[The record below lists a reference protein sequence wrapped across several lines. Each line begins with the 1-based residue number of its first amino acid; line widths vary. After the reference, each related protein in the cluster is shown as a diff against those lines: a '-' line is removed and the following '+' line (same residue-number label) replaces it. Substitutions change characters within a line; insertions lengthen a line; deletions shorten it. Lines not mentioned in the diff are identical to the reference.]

1 LRYITSVGRLD
12 TNDVFAGRYRIL
24 GHLGSGGMGHVYRA
38 EHVGLRKPVALKV
51 LGKRSA
57 EYVARFEREARAIAR
72 LDHVGC
78 VRIFDHGTDDRGVPY
93 IAMELIDGP
102 TLALA
107 LSEDTF
113 AIPRA
118 LNVTR
123 ALLVALAHA
132 HAHGVVH
139 RDLKP
144 ENIMFAGRRIDSG
157 GHAWRGRS
165 MESGEHWRG
174 RSMESG
180 EHAWLG
186 RPVIIDFGLASLADA
201 AGITGNG
208 FAMGSPSYIA
218 PERLRGEP
226 HDARAD
232 VYAVGVIL
240 YEMLAGLRPFLGSN
254 PQEIMTNA
262 LSRPPR
268 PLRAVVPEVSPALDA
283 VIRRALAKDP
293 DKRYADA
300 EDMLSALD
308 EVALLDARAVDDGA
322 FDGTV
327 RGAFDTDEGNA
338 SASRTMAMLELSRPS
353 LLSRAWSWL
362 RYGAWRWRS
371 EPSGEVSR

>member
-1 LRYITSVGRLD
+1 MLAVHHVVGRLG
-12 TNDVFAGRYRIL
+12 TNDIFAERYRIL

-38 EHVGLRKPVALKV
+38 EHIGLNKPVALKV

-72 LDHVGC
+72 LDHAGC

-107 LSEDTF
+107 LSEDSF
-113 AIPRA
+113 AVPRA
-118 LNVTR
+118 LDTTR

-144 ENIMFAGRRIDSG
+144 ENIMFAAQRSRSDSG
-157 GHAWRGRS
+157 
-165 MESGEHWRG
+165 EP
-174 RSMESG
+174 
-180 EHAWLG
+180 AWLG
-186 RPVIIDFGLASLADA
+186 RPVIIDFGLASLADS
-201 AGITGNG
+201 AGITGDG

-240 YEMLAGLRPFLGSN
+240 YEMLSGLRPFLGAS

-262 LSRPPR
+262 LTRPPR
-268 PLRAVVPEVSPALDA
+268 PLRAIVPDVSPALDA
-283 VIRRALAKDP
+283 LIRRALAKDP
-293 DKRYADA
+293 AKRFADA

-308 EVALLDARAVDDGA
+308 DIVSLARAPLDDGA
-322 FDGTV
+322 ALDDGNT
-327 RGAFDTDEGNA
+327 

-353 LLSRAWSWL
+353 LLGRVWSWL
-362 RYGAWRWRS
+362 RYGAWRWGRR
-371 EPSGEVSR
+371 ELSGEVSR

>member
-1 LRYITSVGRLD
+1 MGTLGPNEI
-12 TNDVFAGRYRIL
+12 FAGRYRIL

-38 EHVGLRKPVALKV
+38 EHVGLEKHVALKV

-72 LDHVGC
+72 LDHRGC
-78 VRIFDHGTDDRGVPY
+78 VRIFDHGTDDKGVPY
-93 IAMELIDGP
+93 IAMELIEGP
-102 TLALA
+102 TLAREIA
-107 LSEDTF
+107 EDAFTVE
-113 AIPRA
+113 RA
-118 LNVTR
+118 VEVTR
-123 ALLVALAHA
+123 ALLNALAHA

-144 ENIMFAGRRIDSG
+144 ENVMFARTGRGD
-157 GHAWRGRS
+157 
-165 MESGEHWRG
+165 EHG
-174 RSMESG
+174 
-180 EHAWLG
+180 AG
-186 RPVIIDFGLASLADA
+186 RPVIIDFGLASLSDT

-240 YEMLAGLRPFLGSN
+240 YEMISGLRPFLGADAH
-254 PQEIMTNA
+254 EIMTNA
-262 LSRPPR
+262 LTRPPR
-268 PLRAVVPEVSPALDA
+268 PLRAIVPDVPPSLDA
-283 VIRRALAKDP
+283 VIRRALAKGP
-293 DKRYADA
+293 DRRFADA

-308 EVALLDARAVDDGA
+308 EIAALEASGAVPRYDEVELDPAASMTFAR
-322 FDGTV
+322 
-327 RGAFDTDEGNA
+327 
-338 SASRTMAMLELSRPS
+338 LELPRTS

-362 RYGAWRWRS
+362 RYGAWRWRG

>member
-1 LRYITSVGRLD
+1 MRYITSVGRLA

-51 LGKRSA
+51 LGKRSQ

-107 LSEDTF
+107 LSEDSF
-113 AIPRA
+113 EVPRA
-118 LNVTR
+118 LNVAR
-123 ALLVALAHA
+123 ALLLALAHA

-144 ENIMFAGRRIDSG
+144 ENIMFAGQRV
-157 GHAWRGRS
+157 
-165 MESGEHWRG
+165 
-174 RSMESG
+174 
-180 EHAWLG
+180 
-186 RPVIIDFGLASLADA
+186 VIIDFGLASLANT

-232 VYAVGVIL
+232 IYAVGVVL
-240 YEMLAGLRPFLGSN
+240 YEMLSGLRPFLGAS

-262 LSRPPR
+262 LTRPPR
-268 PLRAVVPEVSPALDA
+268 PLRAIVPEMSPALDV

-300 EDMLSALD
+300 EEMLSALD
-308 EVALLDARAVDDGA
+308 DVAMLDARAMDQPDVDD
-322 FDGTV
+322 
-327 RGAFDTDEGNA
+327 A

-353 LLSRAWSWL
+353 LLGRAWSWL
-362 RYGAWRWRS
+362 RYGAWRWRG

>member
-1 LRYITSVGRLD
+1 LRYITSMGTLG
-12 TNDVFAGRYRIL
+12 TNAIFAGRYRIL

-38 EHVGLRKPVALKV
+38 EHVGLKKPVALKV
-51 LGKRSA
+51 LGKRSE

-78 VRIFDHGTDDRGVPY
+78 VRIFDHGTDEKGVPY

-107 LSEDTF
+107 LSEDSF

-118 LNVTR
+118 LSVAR
-123 ALLVALAHA
+123 ALLLALAHA

-144 ENIMFAGRRIDSG
+144 ENVMFAGQRV
-157 GHAWRGRS
+157 
-165 MESGEHWRG
+165 
-174 RSMESG
+174 
-180 EHAWLG
+180 
-186 RPVIIDFGLASLADA
+186 VIIDFGLASLSDA
-201 AGITGNG
+201 GGITGNG

-218 PERLRGEP
+218 PERLRGEK

-232 VYAVGVIL
+232 IYGVGVIL
-240 YEMLAGLRPFLGSN
+240 YEMLSGLRPFLGAN

-262 LSRPPR
+262 LARPPR

-293 DKRYADA
+293 DKRFADA
-300 EDMLSALD
+300 EEMLSALD
-308 EVALLDARAVDDGA
+308 DVAMLDARAT
-322 FDGTV
+322 FDEEPEL
-327 RGAFDTDEGNA
+327 DSDEA
-338 SASRTMAMLELSRPS
+338 SASRTMAMLELPRAS
-353 LLSRAWSWL
+353 LLGRAWSWL
-362 RYGAWRWRS
+362 RYGAWRWRA
-371 EPSGEVSR
+371 EPSGEISR

>member
-1 LRYITSVGRLD
+1 MRYITSVRALSTD
-12 TNDVFAGRYRIL
+12 EIFAGRYRIR

-38 EHVGLRKPVALKV
+38 EHVGLNKPVALKV
-51 LGKRSA
+51 LGKRSE

-78 VRIFDHGTDDRGVPY
+78 VRIFDHGTDARGIPY

-107 LSEDTF
+107 LAEDSF
-113 AIPRA
+113 EVSRA
-118 LNVTR
+118 LSVAR

-132 HAHGVVH
+132 HQHGVVH

-144 ENIMFAGRRIDSG
+144 ENVMFAGPRV
-157 GHAWRGRS
+157 
-165 MESGEHWRG
+165 
-174 RSMESG
+174 
-180 EHAWLG
+180 
-186 RPVIIDFGLASLADA
+186 VIIDFGLASLSDA

-218 PERLRGEP
+218 PERLRGEK

-240 YEMLAGLRPFLGSN
+240 YEMLAGLRPFLGGS

-262 LSRPPR
+262 LTRPPR
-268 PLRAVVPEVSPALDA
+268 PLRALVPDVSPALDA

-293 DKRYADA
+293 AKRFADA

-308 EVALLDARAVDDGA
+308 DVAVLDAQRAGHDVEDASEADD
-322 FDGTV
+322 
-327 RGAFDTDEGNA
+327 A
-338 SASRTMAMLELSRPS
+338 SASRTMAMLELPRAS
-353 LLSRAWSWL
+353 LLHRAWSWL
-362 RYGAWRWRS
+362 RYGAWRWRG

>member
-1 LRYITSVGRLD
+1 VGRLG
-12 TNDVFAGRYRIL
+12 TNDIFAERYRIL

-38 EHVGLRKPVALKV
+38 EHIGLKKPVALKV

-78 VRIFDHGTDDRGVPY
+78 VRIFDHGTDDKGVPY

-107 LSEDTF
+107 LSEDSF
-113 AIPRA
+113 AVSRA
-118 LNVTR
+118 INVAR

-144 ENIMFAGRRIDSG
+144 ENIMFAAPRTRLD
-157 GHAWRGRS
+157 A
-165 MESGEHWRG
+165 GEP
-174 RSMESG
+174 
-180 EHAWLG
+180 WLG
-186 RPVIIDFGLASLADA
+186 RPVIIDFGLASLADS

-240 YEMLAGLRPFLGSN
+240 YEMLSGLRPFLGAS

-262 LSRPPR
+262 LTRPPR
-268 PLRAVVPEVSPALDA
+268 PLRAIVPEVSPALDA
-283 VIRRALAKDP
+283 LIRRALAKDP
-293 DKRYADA
+293 TKRFADA

-308 EVALLDARAVDDGA
+308 DVALLDARVPIDDATELDDG
-322 FDGTV
+322 D
-327 RGAFDTDEGNA
+327 A

-353 LLSRAWSWL
+353 LLGRAWSWL
-362 RYGAWRWRS
+362 RYGAWRWGRR
-371 EPSGEVSR
+371 ELSGEVSR

>member
-1 LRYITSVGRLD
+1 LRYITSMGTLG
-12 TNDVFAGRYRIL
+12 TNAIFAGRYRIL

-38 EHVGLRKPVALKV
+38 EHVGLKKLVALKV
-51 LGKRSA
+51 LGKRSE

-78 VRIFDHGTDDRGVPY
+78 VRIFDHGTDEKGVPY

-107 LSEDTF
+107 LSEDSF

-118 LNVTR
+118 LSVAR
-123 ALLVALAHA
+123 ALLLALAHA

-144 ENIMFAGRRIDSG
+144 ENVMFAGQRV
-157 GHAWRGRS
+157 
-165 MESGEHWRG
+165 
-174 RSMESG
+174 
-180 EHAWLG
+180 
-186 RPVIIDFGLASLADA
+186 VIIDFGLASLADA

-218 PERLRGEP
+218 PERLRGEK

-232 VYAVGVIL
+232 IYGVGVIL
-240 YEMLAGLRPFLGSN
+240 YEMLSGLRPFLGAN

-262 LSRPPR
+262 LARPPR
-268 PLRAVVPEVSPALDA
+268 PLRAVVPEVSPALEA

-293 DKRYADA
+293 DRRYADA

-308 EVALLDARAVDDGA
+308 DVAMLDARASYDDEVA
-322 FDGTV
+322 LDP
-327 RGAFDTDEGNA
+327 DEA
-338 SASRTMAMLELSRPS
+338 SASRTMAMLELPRAS
-353 LLSRAWSWL
+353 LLGRAWSWL
-362 RYGAWRWRS
+362 RYGAWRWRA
-371 EPSGEVSR
+371 EPSGEISR